1 MTIRIAASILA
12 IVAIGT
18 IAAPAEISA
27 RGLVGGRA
35 MPLVGAHPP
44 ILHPVL
50 RPHTPLTPFARFRHR
65 RFFDNGFPAG
75 AWVYPDG
82 GGYYGSTADSA
93 PYDAPPDSYPTAAPP
108 PPYAAGPV
116 RERIIYVMPA
126 RPSCSTQTY
135 TVPSENGGERSINVV
150 RC

>member
-1 MTIRIAASILA
+1 MTIRIAASVLA
-12 IVAIGT
+12 IVAIGS

-27 RGLVGGRA
+27 RGLAGGGRA
-35 MPLVGAHPP
+35 IPIVGGHLPIARPALRAH
-44 ILHPVL
+44 
-50 RPHTPLTPFARFRHR
+50 TPFARFRHR
-65 RFFDNGFPAG
+65 RRFFDNGFAAG
-75 AWVYPDG
+75 VWSYGDG
-82 GGYYGSTADSA
+82 YGGYYEPTGDAV

-108 PPYAAGPV
+108 PPPYTGPV

-135 TVPSENGGERSINVV
+135 KVPAESGGERSINVV

>member
-1 MTIRIAASILA
+1 MTIRIAASVLA
-12 IVAIGT
+12 IVAIGS

-35 MPLVGAHPP
+35 LPLVGAHPP
-44 ILHPVL
+44 IVHPVL
-50 RPHTPLTPFARFRHR
+50 RAHTPLARFRHR

-75 AWVYPDG
+75 VWAYPDG
-82 GGYYGSTADSA
+82 YGGSYSPAADA
-93 PYDAPPDSYPTAAPP
+93 FPYDAPPDSYPSAAPP
-108 PPYAAGPV
+108 PPYAGPV

-135 TVPSENGGERSINVV
+135 KVPSENGGERSINIV